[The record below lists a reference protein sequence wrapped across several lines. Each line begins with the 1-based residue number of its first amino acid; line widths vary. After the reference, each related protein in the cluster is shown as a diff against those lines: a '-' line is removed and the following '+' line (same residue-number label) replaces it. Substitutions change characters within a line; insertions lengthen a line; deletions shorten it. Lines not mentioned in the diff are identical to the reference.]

1 MDITLPKEMWY
12 KIWSDL
18 DFDNLQKTCVLVC
31 QGWFRDIR
39 GDGRLSSQLSLKNA
53 KLEPTSL
60 ENYQNCFC

>member
-18 DFDNLQKTCVLVC
+18 DYDALQKIWVLVC
-31 QGWFRDIR
+31 QGWFENIHGR
-39 GDGRLSSQLSLKNA
+39 GRLSSQLSLKNA